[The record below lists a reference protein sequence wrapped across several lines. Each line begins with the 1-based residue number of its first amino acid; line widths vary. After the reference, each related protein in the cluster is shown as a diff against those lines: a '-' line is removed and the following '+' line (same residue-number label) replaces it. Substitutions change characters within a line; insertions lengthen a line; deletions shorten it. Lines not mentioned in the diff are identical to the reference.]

1 MEGKGF
7 KNTGKAIFSGL
18 AGGCSLSSSLLLK
31 TKAHDD
37 EDREEKED
45 KGRVSGIVPV
55 EALLGPVLLLF
66 A

>member
-45 KGRVSGIVPV
+45 KGRVSGVVPM